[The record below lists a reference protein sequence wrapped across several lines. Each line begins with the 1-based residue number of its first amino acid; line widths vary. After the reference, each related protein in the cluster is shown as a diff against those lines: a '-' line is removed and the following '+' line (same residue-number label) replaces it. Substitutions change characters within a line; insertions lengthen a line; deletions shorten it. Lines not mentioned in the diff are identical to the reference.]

1 MKKMNFLHKT
11 GYLYLTAVVSSII
24 YALLKVCTS
33 FLQQFVI
40 DVGIQG
46 DANRLKILSL
56 FCVCYL
62 IVFLILG
69 IFNAKIQA
77 YYKKKLVLSYKKNM
91 LSSIMHMKYEEYA
104 KNNSAKYISLLTN
117 DISIIETDFVEGRV
131 TIVTEIIVFVVA
143 VLSMTVYNVKLLLI
157 TIACLIFPGLV
168 SLFNS
173 KKMLKITSVV
183 SNKNSGFVKL
193 VKDSLLGYSTIKS
206 FRAENTIIDK
216 INSYDKELE
225 TEKSKL
231 KSLSLKIVVVSE
243 FFNLFITLI
252 VFFLGVF
259 FVMNNEMTMG
269 QLMAFV
275 QLLMFANYPLKIL
288 PQLITKYTASKE
300 IIRKNHIE
308 IENKDLKND
317 SDCYIGGDIEYKNVS
332 FGYVSSAN
340 VLNDINFIFEKGKIY
355 AIVGLS
361 GSGKTTL
368 TNLLQN
374 KYDNYLGDIFIGN
387 KNIRNI
393 DNIYNYFSVIQ
404 QDSFVLDD
412 TIINNITMYNNYNSL
427 QIKDAIVKAGL
438 NNLISANGENYLC
451 GENGSGLSGGE
462 KQRIS
467 IARALI
473 NNKEI
478 IILDES
484 TSHLDAVTTN
494 EIEKTILQLNG
505 TTRLYITHS
514 LNRSFLEQCDCIV
527 VLKNGKIQEYGS
539 FGDLIDK
546 KGFFYSIYTIQ

>member
-1 MKKMNFLHKT
+1 MTIFFKRFRSINS
-11 GYLYLTAVVSSII
+11 YL
-24 YALLKVCTS
+24 
-33 FLQQFVI
+33 
-40 DVGIQG
+40 
-46 DANRLKILSL
+46 NRLI
-56 FCVCYL
+56 C
-62 IVFLILG
+62 I
-69 IFNAKIQA
+69 
-77 YYKKKLVLSYKKNM
+77 
-91 LSSIMHMKYEEYA
+91 
-104 KNNSAKYISLLTN
+104 
-117 DISIIETDFVEGRV
+117 
-131 TIVTEIIVFVVA
+131 
-143 VLSMTVYNVKLLLI
+143 
-157 TIACLIFPGLV
+157 
-168 SLFNS
+168 
-173 KKMLKITSVV
+173 
-183 SNKNSGFVKL
+183 
-193 VKDSLLGYSTIKS
+193 
-206 FRAENTIIDK
+206 IIDK
-216 INSYDKELE
+216 IDSYDKELE

-288 PQLITKYTASKE
+288 PQLITKYAASKE

-317 SDCYIGGDIEYKNVS
+317 SECYIGGNIEYKNVS

-412 TIINNITMYNNYNSL
+412 TIINNITMYNNYN
-427 QIKDAIVKAGL
+427 
-438 NNLISANGENYLC
+438 
-451 GENGSGLSGGE
+451 
-462 KQRIS
+462 
-467 IARALI
+467 
-473 NNKEI
+473 
-478 IILDES
+478 
-484 TSHLDAVTTN
+484 
-494 EIEKTILQLNG
+494 
-505 TTRLYITHS
+505 
-514 LNRSFLEQCDCIV
+514 
-527 VLKNGKIQEYGS
+527 
-539 FGDLIDK
+539 
-546 KGFFYSIYTIQ
+546 